1 MQDESSFGL
10 IARAKAGDDGAID
23 RLILRYFPRLKR
35 WARRGVP
42 MWARD
47 FNDTE
52 DLVQETLVHA
62 FRNLPRLQ
70 MQSRFSFR
78 TYMRRAITN
87 RINDELRRALRRPPV
102 EELRPSMAVDA
113 TSPATRCIAKEDL
126 WRCRAAL
133 ARLRPSDRRVILARL
148 AQENVTYR
156 GIATSAGRP
165 SEDAVRVAL
174 ARALTRLA
182 REMQRLE
189 NPPR

>member
-78 TYMRRAITN
+78 TYMRRA
-87 RINDELRRALRRPPV
+87 LRRPPV
-102 EELRPSMAVDA
+102 EELRPSIAVDA
-113 TSPATRCIAKEDL
+113 ASPATRCIAKEDL